1 MPFLT
6 PDQILK
12 KAEEEA
18 KNPSMKAAKPVA
30 LTRQAL
36 YGDLI
41 KEEEEIKSETADEFG
56 FIEEELGRRDSGQL
70 AERRK
75 ALEEEKQRRY
85 KAEVEKAGGE
95 IATTEEGTRVLI
107 PTPETADNPLMV
119 MGARTVSE
127 IGRGVAS
134 LFGEEEAIPQIR
146 DDSDVVNVGSEV
158 MQLAAGGAG
167 GAVVG
172 AKILGGVLKV
182 APKAAKWYGALLGA
196 PAGEAIVATEQTGTL
211 QGDEGDTAIDR
222 KLQVLME
229 GIGFGGILTGAGKV
243 VKSIYDLGPI
253 GRIVRSLPTALAG
266 TRAGAERMVGDSI
279 AEMIARAER
288 ATTPEDKAAALQK
301 IQDRIAQ
308 GFEEQTGLN
317 FQDYLDGKVELPDGF
332 VPTFGGTS
340 DLEAIAR
347 LERGVAQKEGMPEFS
362 GVWQR
367 QREAMVEGAEQTAES
382 AIPAGARREGET
394 SREAA
399 ERLGT
404 EAREEVGGVVQRR
417 VEEARQE
424 TVEPLETLLARAD
437 NEVAEQMGEQGEMTF
452 AGLQR
457 VLENR
462 QGANNSAKQATD
474 LVQETYRGQQKIKG
488 DLYDD
493 YGDMAAEIEVPAT
506 SFEKS
511 LIDMIDERQ
520 IANISSIVGG
530 ADPKYQRVLQ
540 QLAEQRARL
549 TNAINKQIGEN
560 MRKLEADMVAAK
572 TPEGATK
579 PYKLTTAEK
588 KDIENQAKTMLDLEL
603 AIKEADF
610 RDVKLN
616 DIEGML
622 QYVNGIKNKPNI
634 DQATQS
640 GMERLAKGL
649 ETIIV
654 DTLGEGSEALAKR
667 TQAIEYFQNF
677 NDLYKTATGGKMI
690 PNFRFGDKITPQQ
703 LAQAQDGLTIIL
715 REAKDKNASLEFIMD
730 LRNSMDEGL
739 RGQFDQELGKFY
751 RQEIFSKV
759 RFDPTVASAVENP
772 ARAAETMAGQLQR
785 ALAEYPN
792 LEKIVPGIADDLRR
806 TADELSKAGTNALAA
821 KKALK
826 NIEKK
831 FEEVRK
837 EFMATPEAKFSKEK
851 YSSAT
856 KAVRG
861 MLVNEDYQKAFPRIW
876 ETAGQ
881 TGQKG
886 ADGLTDAQ
894 RKIKATMAR
903 GAMDLIYPAGAR
915 GKDTGELSF
924 AQIENAINENPVFQ
938 QVFPQGDPTRVMFDM
953 MKARARA
960 IDQRQV
966 RAVTGESATA
976 SISDVG
982 QLVSEFINYVQGPL
996 SRTGRRSK
1004 MISKVFFKL
1013 AGGPEQASQVMV
1025 DMMTDT
1031 RLAYQM
1037 LEDAKKRV
1045 GQTGEDLGASLSKIA
1060 GAYIL
1065 SRMGVNTIDEL
1076 NTELANMT
1084 LADQTEEAFP
1094 Q

>member
-1 MPFLT
+1 MPT
-6 PDQILK
+6 IHEIIA
-12 KAEEEA
+12 KAEKAKQKKFEEA
-18 KNPSMKAAKPVA
+18 KPIA

-36 YGDLI
+36 YGDLQ
-41 KEEEEIKSETADEFG
+41 EEEEAIKSAESDEFG
-56 FIEEELGRRDSGQL
+56 FIEEDLGRLDRENL
-70 AERRK
+70 AERK
-75 ALEEEKQRRY
+75 AAVEAEKQRRY
-85 KAEVEKAGGE
+85 EREVQKASGEV
-95 IATTEEGTRVLI
+95 ATTEEGTRVRI
-107 PTPETADNPLMV
+107 PTPAMADNPLLV
-119 MGARTVSE
+119 MGARAVSE
-127 IGRGVAS
+127 AGRGVAS

-146 DDSDVVNVGSEV
+146 DESDVVNIGSEV
-158 MQLAAGGAG
+158 LQLATGGAG
-167 GAVVG
+167 GAIVG
-172 AKILGGVLKV
+172 AKILSKV
-182 APKAAKWYGALLGA
+182 VKAAPKASKWYGALLGA
-196 PAGEAIVATEQTGTL
+196 PAGEAVVATEETGTL
-211 QGDEGDTAIDR
+211 SGDEGDTALDR
-222 KLQVLME
+222 KMQVLME

-243 VKSIYDLGPI
+243 AKTIYDLGPI
-253 GRIVRSLPTALAG
+253 GRIINSLPTALVG
-266 TRAGAERMVGDSI
+266 TRAGAERLVGDSI
-279 AEMIARAER
+279 ADMIIRAER
-288 ATTPEDKAAALQK
+288 ATTPEDKAAALQR
-301 IQDRIAQ
+301 IQDKIAT
-308 GFEEQTGLN
+308 GFEEQTGLK
-317 FQDYLDGKVELPDGF
+317 FQDYLDGKVELPDEF
-332 VPTFGGTS
+332 LPTFGGTA

-382 AIPAGARREGET
+382 ALPAGARLEEET
-394 SREAA
+394 AKEAA

-404 EAREEVGGVVQRR
+404 EAREEVGGVVQQRIAQTR
-417 VEEARQE
+417 EE
-424 TVEPLETLLARAD
+424 TVEPLENLLATAEK
-437 NEVAEQMGEQGEMTF
+437 EVSEQMGEQGEITF

-457 VLENR
+457 VVENR
-462 QGANNSAKQATD
+462 QGANNAAQEATN

-488 DLYDD
+488 DLYEE
-493 YGDMAAEIEVPAT
+493 YGGMAADIEVPAT

-530 ADPKYQRVLQ
+530 ADPKYQKVLQ
-540 QLAEQRARL
+540 QLADQRQRL
-549 TNAINKQIGEN
+549 AQAINKQVGERI
-560 MRKLEADMVAAK
+560 RKLEAEMINAK
-572 TPEGATK
+572 TPSGSETA
-579 PYKLTTAEK
+579 YKLTDADK
-588 KDIENQAKTMLDLEL
+588 RLIQDQANADIDLD
-603 AIKEADF
+603 AAVKAADF

-622 QYVNGIKNKPNI
+622 QYVNSIKNKPNV

-640 GMERLAKGL
+640 GMERLSRGL
-649 ETIIV
+649 EAIIV

-739 RGQFDQELGKFY
+739 RGQFDRELGKFY

-759 RFDPTVASAVENP
+759 RFDPTVASAAENP
-772 ARAAETMAGQLQR
+772 ARAAETMANQLRR
-785 ALAEYPN
+785 ALSEYPN
-792 LEKIVPGIADDLRR
+792 LDKVAPGIAQDLNKLADDL
-806 TADELSKAGTNALAA
+806 AKSGTNTLAA
-821 KKALK
+821 KKQLK
-826 NIEKK
+826 NVEKL
-831 FEEVRK
+831 FEQVRK
-837 EFMATPEAKFSKEK
+837 EFEATPEGQFAKQK
-851 YSSAT
+851 YNSAT

-861 MLVNEDYQKAFPRIW
+861 MLVNEDYQKQFPRIW

-881 TGQKG
+881 AGQKG

-915 GKDTGELSF
+915 GKEAGELSF
-924 AQIENAINENPVFQ
+924 AQIENAINENPVFN
-938 QVFPQGDPTRVMFDM
+938 QVFPKGDPTREMFDM
-953 MKARARA
+953 MTARARA
-960 IDQRQV
+960 MDKRSV

-996 SRTGRRSK
+996 SKPGRRSK

-1013 AGGPEQASQVMV
+1013 AGGPDAASNVMV

-1031 RLAYQM
+1031 RLAYTM
-1037 LEDAKKRV
+1037 LEEAKKRV
-1045 GQTGEDLGASLSKIA
+1045 GQTGEDLGASLTKVA

-1065 SRMGVNTIDEL
+1065 SRMGVNSVDEL
-1076 NTELANMT
+1076 NSELASVT
-1084 LADQTEEAFP
+1084 LEDQTEEAFA

>member
-1 MPFLT
+1 MPT
-6 PDQILK
+6 IQEIIARAE
-12 KAEEEA
+12 KAKQEKFEEA
-18 KNPSMKAAKPVA
+18 KPIA

-36 YGDLI
+36 YGDLQ
-41 KEEEEIKSETADEFG
+41 EEEEAIKSAESDEFG
-56 FIEEELGRRDSGQL
+56 FIEEGLGRLDRENL
-70 AERRK
+70 AERK
-75 ALEEEKQRRY
+75 AAVEAEKQRRY
-85 KAEVEKAGGE
+85 EREVQKAGGE
-95 IATTEEGTRVLI
+95 VATTQEGTRVRI
-107 PTPETADNPLMV
+107 PTPAMADNPLLV

-127 IGRGVAS
+127 AGRGVAS

-146 DDSDVVNVGSEV
+146 DESDVVNIGSEV
-158 MQLAAGGAG
+158 MQLATGGAG
-167 GAVVG
+167 GAIVG
-172 AKILGGVLKV
+172 AKILSKV
-182 APKAAKWYGALLGA
+182 VKAAPKASNWYGALLGA
-196 PAGEAIVATEQTGTL
+196 PAGEAIVATEETGTL
-211 QGDEGDTAIDR
+211 SGDEGDTALDR
-222 KLQVLME
+222 KMQVLME

-243 VKSIYDLGPI
+243 AKTIYDLGPI
-253 GRIVRSLPTALAG
+253 GRIIESLPTALVG
-266 TRAGAERMVGDSI
+266 TRAGAERLVGDSI
-279 AEMIARAER
+279 ADMIIRAER

-301 IQDRIAQ
+301 IQDRIAE
-308 GFEEQTGLN
+308 GFEQQTGLK
-317 FQDYLDGKVELPDGF
+317 FQDYLDGKVELPDDF
-332 VPTFGGTS
+332 LPTFGGTA

-382 AIPAGARREGET
+382 AIPAGARLEEET
-394 SREAA
+394 AKEAA

-404 EAREEVGGVVQRR
+404 EAREEVGGVVQQRIAQTR
-417 VEEARQE
+417 EE
-424 TVEPLETLLARAD
+424 TVEPLENLLATAEK
-437 NEVAEQMGEQGEMTF
+437 EVSEQMGEQGEITF

-457 VLENR
+457 VVENR
-462 QGANNSAKQATD
+462 QGANNAAQEATN

-488 DLYDD
+488 DLYEE
-493 YGDMAAEIEVPAT
+493 YGDTAADIEVPAT

-540 QLAEQRARL
+540 QLADQKSRY
-549 TNAINKQIGEN
+549 TNALAKQEREILANLEKEFIETQKKAGIEKPDVSN
-560 MRKLEADMVAAK
+560 NDRKLFTE
-572 TPEGATK
+572 
-579 PYKLTTAEK
+579 
-588 KDIENQAKTMLDLEL
+588 QAKTMLDK
-603 AIKEADF
+603 AKARKDADF

-622 QYVNGIKNKPNI
+622 QYVNSIKNKPNV

-640 GMERLAKGL
+640 GMERLSRGL
-649 ETIIV
+649 EAIIV

-677 NDLYKTATGGKMI
+677 NDLYKTATGGKII

-739 RGQFDQELGKFY
+739 RGQFDRELGKFY

-759 RFDPTVASAVENP
+759 RFDPTVASAAENP
-772 ARAAETMAGQLQR
+772 ARAAETMASQLRR
-785 ALAEYPN
+785 ALSEYPN
-792 LEKIVPGIADDLRR
+792 LDKVAPGIAQDLNKLADDL
-806 TADELSKAGTNALAA
+806 AKSGTNTLAA
-821 KKALK
+821 KKQLK
-826 NIEKK
+826 NVEKL
-831 FEEVRK
+831 FEQVRK
-837 EFMATPEAKFSKEK
+837 EFEATPEGQFAKQK
-851 YSSAT
+851 YNSAT

-861 MLVNEDYQKAFPRIW
+861 MLVNEDYQKQFPRIW

-881 TGQKG
+881 AGQKG

-915 GKDTGELSF
+915 GKEAGELSF
-924 AQIENAINENPVFQ
+924 AQIENAINENPVFN
-938 QVFPQGDPTRVMFDM
+938 QVFPKGDPTREMFDM
-953 MKARARA
+953 MTARARA
-960 IDQRQV
+960 MDKRSV

-996 SRTGRRSK
+996 SKPGRRSK

-1013 AGGPEQASQVMV
+1013 AGGPDAASNVMV

-1031 RLAYQM
+1031 RLAYTM
-1037 LEDAKKRV
+1037 LEEAKKRV
-1045 GQTGEDLGASLSKIA
+1045 AQTGEDLGASLTKVA

-1065 SRMGVNTIDEL
+1065 SRMGVNSVDEL
-1076 NTELANMT
+1076 NSELASVT
-1084 LADQTEEAFP
+1084 LEDQTEEAFA